1 MNELL
6 SDVKFITIKEKRK
19 VGNIVLKND
28 IPLPVQFDKDQN
40 PEDLNIASIVAGL
53 IKVAAYDN
61 ENENFSY
68 YKDVLLELQP
78 DVIEELTKAA
88 IAKSQKKEFDFA
100 LELMLAVNH
109 VSQMPES
116 YVNLAVLYAQMT
128 VEYHKNGDDV
138 KADLFDDKILQILLD
153 CIEKYPSYA
162 PAYSEASAFHL
173 RHGDIEQ
180 ARDYLDKFVLLCLD
194 AKEKAAAE
202 KTLEKLNKMLSSK
215 DQILYA
221 YDKMMMGCSDEAI
234 DTINK
239 YLVSNE
245 PCWEAYFLRGW
256 AYRTLEDFDK
266 AQKDLLESVRI
277 DGKNA
282 EVYNEL
288 SICSRECGNIEL
300 AKSYLDIAADLDPEN
315 VIYLTNLAF
324 LYLSDGM
331 YAESREMIEKA
342 RLVDPEDPQLKYII
356 QEYEEKT
363 GDKLGDVISE
373 EIYTDED
380 FEELHKKEHEEHK
393 HHEEI

>member
-1 MNELL
+1 MKEQL

-28 IPLPVQFDKDQN
+28 IPLPVQFEEGQN
-40 PEDLNIASIVAGL
+40 PEDLNLASIVAGL

-61 ENENFSY
+61 ESENFEY
-68 YKDVLLELQP
+68 YKEVLLELQP
-78 DVIEELTKAA
+78 DVIEELNKAA
-88 IAKSQKKEFDFA
+88 IAKSEKKEFDFA
-100 LELMLAVNH
+100 LELMLAINH
-109 VSQMPES
+109 VSELPES
-116 YVNLAVLYAQMT
+116 YVNLAVLFAQMT
-128 VEYHKNGDDV
+128 VDYHKKGDDV
-138 KADLFDDKILQILLD
+138 KADLYDDKINQVLMD

-162 PAYSEASAFHL
+162 PAYSEASAFHM

-180 ARDYLDKFVLLCLD
+180 ARDYLDKFIPLCMD
-194 AKEKAAAE
+194 VKEKANAE
-202 KTLEKLNKMLSSK
+202 KTLAKLNKMLSSK

-221 YDKMMMGCSDEAI
+221 YDKMMMGCSDDAIEA
-234 DTINK
+234 INK
-239 YLVSNE
+239 YLSANE

-256 AYRTLEDFDK
+256 AYRTLEDFDN
-266 AQKDLLESVRI
+266 AQKDLLESIRI

-288 SICSRECGNIEL
+288 SICSRECGNLEL
-300 AKSYLDIAADLDPEN
+300 AKSYLDIATDLDPEN

-331 YAESREMIEKA
+331 FAESREMIERA
-342 RLVDPEDPQLKYII
+342 RVVDSEDPQLKYIM
-356 QEYEEKT
+356 QEYEAKT
-363 GDKLGDVISE
+363 GDKFGNVISE